1 LEVLLTIQRREF
13 DCSTD
18 SHEPPTAAQTA
29 TLQEHADCPSRVAV
43 VILNLNGKTHTQQLL
58 RSLSRVHRGSFDL
71 EIVVVDNGSTDGS
84 VPVIQHE
91 LKNFVRSHLI
101 VNRENLGSAEGRN
114 QALRYA
120 LESDKAIPAKYIL
133 TLDNDTIVDSQV
145 IADLVHRAETSR
157 PEELVFAPILYF
169 AQDPERR
176 WASWWTDGW
185 RFPAQIEA
193 DWGLRDAYNNGET
206 VDGVATAAALFK
218 TTAFN
223 ELGYFDDR
231 LFFSH
236 EDTEW
241 YQRARNKGYEIKL
254 VPVEGK
260 VLHDCHQSLGGTE
273 KGILSPLRIYY
284 FSRNMVLM
292 LTLYSHPGRFR
303 PIRFIKLA
311 AHICLYSL
319 RTLCT
324 MDWHGF
330 KAIWTG
336 LYDGLRRRT
345 GVGRGALFQS
355 PAPLAQ
361 QPCITHTAT
370 PKTTETPKT
379 AYLYYLSV
387 GLLTTTLTVLYAL
400 TIDWSR
406 SNLFIAGFQTFAI
419 GYLLWGVVDVIIQ
432 LLFLIVFRLWKGS
445 LNFRSMDMSDGI
457 PSSHRTSLAY
467 MLRSNHSSECEEAF
481 DNMYRSYMDNL
492 DINGNLTGVLVSAST
507 SLSIVQHEMDLR
519 DNYRDRIR
527 SILHLEAKILR
538 NNYLGEVKSKIDSP
552 RANFWLQLFSLW
564 HEQGYAGEEL
574 DNAIGNT
581 VERVARDY
589 KYIHRTSTTLKKA
602 GQYQDLML
610 LSSRGFDRPFTYL
623 EETYGS
629 RGRSPEVPIFGF
641 SANLKNDLGLS
652 KHEYDNKVDELEARG
667 AQDISDLREAGQTH
681 GTAED
686 ISYRYTVLL
695 DADNRA
701 PAGAIRSL
709 VEIAAAN
716 PERGFLQS
724 GVLVSNM
731 DTWHAFREILA
742 HQTVSKLPEAL
753 FRTLGRFG
761 DYGKGLANNDMF
773 IEQFVGTPQLPRET
787 LPLDIL
793 SHDTIEALYLNPA
806 YVPKVFFYEEVTS
819 NVFSRQA
826 QLTRWALGDL
836 MNAMLLF
843 PKSVGRAFALAKKL
857 FSNSGREHLS
867 GNFKA
872 PATPFTARYIAHF
885 SPRALLRAPLFF
897 LWIFIETFGQA
908 ILVHSN
914 PVLMRIHFYF
924 IVFGLVILPKMYTP
938 SLHFVAGFR
947 LWYRRQ
953 RTEALRDMNLA
964 LRGFVAAWIEILT
977 TPLVYMPDILHSP
990 LRLWRA
996 VKCLIVGQ
1004 AAWKVQAEV
1013 ERETQCI
1020 SFMSALKT
1028 TWIYPAIA
1036 LGFTLALWSLEVSGS
1051 ILLIAML
1058 VTWLVFPVTIWL
1070 GAKPMSARQRNNTFL
1085 RWLLK
1090 DFDSDRLWDGGTSA
1104 VSWTEDQRSLIELE
1118 KTDLQARVS
1127 GPSGKAAATSGIK
1140 FRK

>member
-1 LEVLLTIQRREF
+1 MEVILNIQRPAF
-13 DCSTD
+13 HD
-18 SHEPPTAAQTA
+18 SADGHEAPAAAQAA
-29 TLQEHADCPSRVAV
+29 TLHQHVDCLPRVAV
-43 VILNLNGKTHTQQLL
+43 VILNLDGKTQTQRLL
-58 RSLSRVHRGSFDL
+58 QTLRCVNRELFDV
-71 EIVVVDNGSTDGS
+71 EIIVVDNGSTDGS

-91 LKNFVRSHLI
+91 LENFARSHLI
-101 VNRENLGSAEGRN
+101 VNRENLGAAQGRN
-114 QALRYA
+114 QALKYA
-120 LESDKAIPAKYIL
+120 LESDPAIPPKYIL
-133 TLDNDTIVDSQV
+133 TLDNDTSVDPQV
-145 IADLVHRAETSR
+145 IADLVFRAETSR
-157 PEELVFAPILYF
+157 PEELVFAPLIYF
-169 AQDPERR
+169 AQDPQRR
-176 WASWWTDGW
+176 WASWWTSGW
-185 RFPAQIEA
+185 RFPLQMGA
-193 DWGLRDAYNNGET
+193 DWELYDAYNNGKT

-218 TTAFN
+218 ANAFI

-231 LFFSH
+231 LFFTH

-241 YQRARNKGYEIKL
+241 FQRARHKGYEIKV

-260 VLHDCHQSLGGTE
+260 VLHDCHQSLGGAE
-273 KGILSPLRIYY
+273 KGIFAPLRVYY
-284 FSRNMVLM
+284 ALRNMVLM
-292 LTLYSHPGRFR
+292 MTLYSHPGRFR
-303 PIRFIKLA
+303 PIQFIKLGG
-311 AHICLYSL
+311 HICLYSL
-319 RTLCT
+319 WTLRS
-324 MDWHGF
+324 MDWQGF
-330 KAIWTG
+330 NAIWIG
-336 LYDGLRRRT
+336 LYDGLRGRT
-345 GVGRGALFQS
+345 GVGRGALFQR
-355 PAPLAQ
+355 PAALRQ
-361 QPCITHTAT
+361 QPNIAQ
-370 PKTTETPKT
+370 TETPIT
-379 AYLYYLSV
+379 AYFYFLSV

-400 TIDWSR
+400 TIDWSL
-406 SNLFIAGFQTFAI
+406 SNMFIAVFQTFAI
-419 GYLLWGVVDVIIQ
+419 GFLLWGVVDVIVQ
-432 LLFLIVFRLWKGS
+432 LLFLIVFRMLKAS
-445 LNFRSMDMSDGI
+445 AKCRSMDMSDGI
-457 PSSHRTSLAY
+457 TSSHRTSLAY
-467 MLRSNHSSECEEAF
+467 MLRSNHSSECQQAF

-507 SLSIVQHEMDLR
+507 CLSIVQHEMDLR
-519 DNYRDRIR
+519 DNYREHIR
-527 SILHLEAKILR
+527 SILHSEADLHK
-538 NNYLGEVKSKIDSP
+538 NSCSGEVKLKTGSP
-552 RANFWLQLFSLW
+552 RADFWLRLFSRW
-564 HEQGYAGEEL
+564 HEQGYAGKEL
-574 DNAIGNT
+574 DKAIENT
-581 VERVARDY
+581 VERVARGY

-623 EETYGS
+623 EEKYGS
-629 RGRSPEVPIFGF
+629 RGRSSEVPVFGF
-641 SANLKNDLGLS
+641 GANLENDLGLL
-652 KHEYDNKVDELEARG
+652 KHEFKNKVDELETRG

-709 VEIAAAN
+709 VEIAAAS

-742 HQTVSKLPEAL
+742 HDTVSKLPEAL
-753 FRTLGRFG
+753 FHTLGRFG

-806 YVPKVFFYEEVTS
+806 YVPKVFFYEGVTS

-836 MNAMLLF
+836 MNAILLF

-857 FSNSGREHLS
+857 FGNSGRENLS
-867 GNFKA
+867 ASFKA
-872 PATPFTARYIAHF
+872 PATPFIARYIAHF

-924 IVFGLVILPKMYTP
+924 IVFGLVLLPKMYTP
-938 SLHFVAGFR
+938 SLDFVAGIR
-947 LWYRRQ
+947 LWFRRQ
-953 RTEALRDMNLA
+953 RTEALSDMDSA

-996 VKCLIVGQ
+996 MKCLIAGQ

-1020 SFMSALKT
+1020 SFMTSLKK
-1028 TWIYPAIA
+1028 TWIYPLIA
-1036 LGFTLALWSLEVSGS
+1036 LGFTFALWLLEVPGS

-1058 VTWLVFPVTIWL
+1058 ATWLVFPVTTWL
-1070 GAKPMSARQRNNTFL
+1070 SARPMSARQRNSPFL
-1085 RWLLK
+1085 LWLLK
-1090 DFDSDRLWDGGTSA
+1090 DFDSGRLRGSETSV
-1104 VSWTEDQRSLIELE
+1104 VSRTEGQRSLVELE
-1118 KTDLQARVS
+1118 KTDPQTPVS
-1127 GPSGKAAATSGIK
+1127 GISSEVDAVSGVK
-1140 FRK
+1140 FRN